1 MVMIMS
7 RIGINKPFRRQAAPN
22 RSKKV
27 RRLAIGSALRRAA
40 TGATA
45 LALAFCLPA
54 AVSSV
59 NAEPMVA
66 GDFSFSDELGG
77 FTITGVRGTGTG
89 DDPIVIEQSL
99 THTEPV
105 TIVIRR
111 ADNAPKPKNLVG
123 AGRWVAVH
131 LKLVIRNDS
140 GRVWQGFEVE
150 LQEILDK
157 PSIRQDGLS
166 FDQGALVPAAIIS
179 NRFTNNQ
186 RLFEP
191 YDRIKFL
198 EGHVN
203 PLDFVDFKMHITD
216 PTPVNTFYLLLDPAI
231 LFSLGPGDRQQSFG

>member
-1 MVMIMS
+1 MS
-7 RIGINKPFRRQAAPN
+7 RTQYKGLSLCQREMIRRGKASGIAL
-22 RSKKV
+22 ST
-27 RRLAIGSALRRAA
+27 GLRRAMA
-40 TGATA
+40 AA
-45 LALAFCLPA
+45 ACLALVLCLSPA
-54 AVSSV
+54 ISDVS
-59 NAEPMVA
+59 AEPLVA
-66 GDFSFSDELGG
+66 GDYSFSDELGG
-77 FTITGVRGTGTG
+77 FTITAVHGTGTG

-105 TIVIRR
+105 IIVIRR
-111 ADNAPKPKNLVG
+111 AQNAPKPKNLVG

-150 LQEILDK
+150 LQEILNK
-157 PSIRQDGLS
+157 PSVRQDGLS
-166 FDQGALVPAAIIS
+166 FDQGALVPAAILS

-186 RLFEP
+186 RQYEP

-203 PLDFVDFKMHITD
+203 PADYVDFKMHITD

-231 LFSLGPGDRQQSFG
+231 LFSRGPDDGRSTVG

>member
-1 MVMIMS
+1 MT
-7 RIGINKPFRRQAAPN
+7 
-22 RSKKV
+22 
-27 RRLAIGSALRRAA
+27 RAA
-40 TGATA
+40 AGVAA
-45 LALAFCLPA
+45 LALALCLSPA
-54 AVSSV
+54 ISSV
-59 NAEPMVA
+59 SAEPMVA
-66 GDFSFSDELGG
+66 GDYSFSDELGG
-77 FTITGVRGTGTG
+77 FTITAVHGTGTG

-111 ADNAPKPKNLVG
+111 AENAPAPKNLVG

-203 PLDFVDFKMHITD
+203 PADYVDFKMHITD

-231 LFSLGPGDRQQSFG
+231 LFSLLPVSAPPVLVG